1 MKEFVLEGKFW
12 FAGDRLFIEE
22 KDEYAKEVY
31 TEVCLNDLMKDHIK
45 EESEV
50 RIIIDVKKSED

>member
-22 KDEYAKEVY
+22 KDEFAREVY
-31 TEVCLNDLMKDHIK
+31 NEVCLNDLMKTIK
-45 EESEV
+45 EESK
-50 RIIIDVKKSED
+50 VKITISFEN